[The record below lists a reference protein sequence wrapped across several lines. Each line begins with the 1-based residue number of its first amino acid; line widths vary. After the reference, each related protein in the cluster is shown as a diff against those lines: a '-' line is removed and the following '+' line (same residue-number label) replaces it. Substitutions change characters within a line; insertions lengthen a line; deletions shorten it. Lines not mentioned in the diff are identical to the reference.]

1 MTTPWEPATAGELEI
16 GDRVRLPTGVEFA
29 VARIVSPLL
38 GMEGLVCL
46 IEDTSVRW
54 HAHPAG
60 AAQPVEVQRA

>member
-16 GDRVRLPTGVEFA
+16 GDRVRLPTGVEFE

-46 IEDTSVRW
+46 IEDTPQRW
-54 HAHPAG
+54 HAYPAALG
-60 AAQPVEVQRA
+60 GDVEVQA